1 VSGPAAP
8 LDPARGAAGRTIQGM
23 ADTPAAQP
31 PAAQPP
37 AAPAAQPPGQE
48 EPERPER
55 NPWDTVGTVLMVGAV
70 AFAAIILLDLMAHG
84 RILGPVIARFVKT
97 PPPVEQEQPA
107 GDA

>member
-1 VSGPAAP
+1 
-8 LDPARGAAGRTIQGM
+8 M

-31 PAAQPP
+31 PAAQQPP
-37 AAPAAQPPGQE
+37 AAPPAATPPAQPPTGQE
-48 EPERPER
+48 EPDRPER

-97 PPPVEQEQPA
+97 PPPPAEQEQPA

>member
-1 VSGPAAP
+1 
-8 LDPARGAAGRTIQGM
+8 M

-31 PAAQPP
+31 PATPPPAAPAQPP
-37 AAPAAQPPGQE
+37 AAQPPAEQE
-48 EPERPER
+48 PDTPER

-97 PPPVEQEQPA
+97 PPPPVEQEQPA

>member
-1 VSGPAAP
+1 
-8 LDPARGAAGRTIQGM
+8 M

-31 PAAQPP
+31 PAAPTPPAAPAQPP
-37 AAPAAQPPGQE
+37 AAPPPADQE
-48 EPERPER
+48 PDRPER

-70 AFAAIILLDLMAHG
+70 AFAAVILLDLMAHG

>member
-1 VSGPAAP
+1 
-8 LDPARGAAGRTIQGM
+8 M

-31 PAAQPP
+31 PAAPTPPAAPAQPP
-37 AAPAAQPPGQE
+37 AAPPAAE
-48 EPERPER
+48 TEPDRPER

-70 AFAAIILLDLMAHG
+70 AFAAVILLDLMAHG

-97 PPPVEQEQPA
+97 PPPPAEQEQPA